1 MILPNALL
9 VAEKNTSVN
18 SITSFIVKQDR
29 KLAQSIQHIC
39 DIQTNVSSVVLK
51 EPICYKAEWHKWI
64 LMSLIECPPAFKPVG
79 ILLFVLHYRQLLYLA
94 ANLFAFQCKYHIR
107 RSLKETYITFPACL
121 ALAMKQPDELLLH
134 LAPAVRT
141 DTLACAHVTSLEL
154 CKNFFS
160 SHTTGQQLLQ
170 HILGFAF
177 LGFLCCLCFSSSF
190 LIFCLSQ
197 FLSGSF

>member
-1 MILPNALL
+1 MP
-9 VAEKNTSVN
+9 TS
-18 SITSFIVKQDR
+18 
-29 KLAQSIQHIC
+29 
-39 DIQTNVSSVVLK
+39 
-51 EPICYKAEWHKWI
+51 
-64 LMSLIECPPAFKPVG
+64 FKPVG
-79 ILLFVLHYRQLLYLA
+79 IFLFVPYYRQLLYFA
-94 ANLFAFQCKYHIR
+94 ANLFAFKCKYHIR

-141 DTLACAHVTSLEL
+141 DTPACAHVTSLEL

-177 LGFLCCLCFSSSF
+177 LGFLCCLYFSSSF
-190 LIFCLSQ
+190 LILCLSQ